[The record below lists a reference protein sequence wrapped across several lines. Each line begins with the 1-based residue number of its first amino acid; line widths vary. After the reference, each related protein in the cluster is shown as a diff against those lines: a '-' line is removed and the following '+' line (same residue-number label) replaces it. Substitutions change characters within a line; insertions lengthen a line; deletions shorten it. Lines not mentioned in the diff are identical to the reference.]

1 MKSMESLGRSQH
13 AYREL
18 FRNSLD
24 LDDIHKIQQ
33 GTRYNHPVADDRFC
47 RMIEEKYGIK
57 VGKIRGGRPPKRRI

>member
-57 VGKIRGGRPPKRRI
+57 VG